1 MKEQE
6 LQDKLKNLE
15 ERVEYLEQE
24 LRLYEHYDS
33 IRRGQDDD

>member
-1 MKEQE
+1 MTEQE
-6 LQDKLKNLE
+6 LENRLKNLE

-24 LRLYEHYDS
+24 LRIYERYDS